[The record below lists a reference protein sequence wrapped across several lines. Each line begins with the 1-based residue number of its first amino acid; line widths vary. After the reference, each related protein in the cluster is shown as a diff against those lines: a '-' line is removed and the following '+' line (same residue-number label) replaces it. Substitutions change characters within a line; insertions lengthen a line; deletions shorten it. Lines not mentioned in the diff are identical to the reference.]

1 MGPTPEP
8 LPERRSIGYG
18 CRSSEVWEMR
28 SGVIVLGA
36 MLAGCSVAPAQSL
49 GPAPSAS
56 TTTPTSTATTTV
68 PAATTRPPLPP
79 AGAPT
84 EIAGLTHPDALPP
97 AVDLEAETF
106 EELIRVWDDIDRY
119 LVWLYAHPTTD
130 EAALALVLQPGSR
143 AYEDIE
149 NSMRTLVDR
158 GARTVQENLLGE
170 LVAFSCCPDPDT
182 EMVVGRVA
190 VAVQSRADPGHMV
203 IIGEDGGVLAE
214 SSGWDLREWAL
225 VLEEGGAGWR
235 VSSFGD

>member
-1 MGPTPEP
+1 
-8 LPERRSIGYG
+8 
-18 CRSSEVWEMR
+18 MR
-28 SGVIVLGA
+28 SGVILAGA
-36 MLAGCSVAPAQSL
+36 MLAAACSGVPAQPL
-49 GPAPSAS
+49 GLAGS
-56 TTTPTSTATTTV
+56 TPTSTSTSTTTTA
-68 PAATTRPPLPP
+68 AATRPASLP
-79 AGAPT
+79 AVAPP
-84 EIAGLTHPDALPP
+84 EILDLTHPDALPP
-97 AVDLEAETF
+97 PVDLEAETF
-106 EELIRVWDDIDRY
+106 EELMRVWEDIDRY

-170 LVAFSCCPDPDT
+170 LVAFSCCPDPDA
-182 EMVVGRVA
+182 EMGVGRVG
-190 VAVQSRADPGHMV
+190 VGVQSRADPGHLV